1 MSREVVSVLIAA
13 LGALILAGV
22 FYSVGLALAFA
33 LGAAAVLALVGVV
46 VYATVRGGIKQLRG
60 SSTSSSHA
68 P

>member
-46 VYATVRGGIKQLRG
+46 VYATVREGMKQLRG
-60 SSTSSSHA
+60 SNTSSPRA